1 MMNVAVN
8 KIHQAP
14 EYSYHLLRGALETF
28 QKNIPELNAQQF
40 QKAKHI
46 ADKTFALES
55 IVLSTA
61 EARDVVI
68 PDSKLDAAMAE
79 VEGRY
84 TDRKAF
90 LQDLKNNQLD
100 ETVLRR
106 ALHRELVFDVVMD
119 RISAKTPEVS
129 DIDVQIFYQLH
140 KDRFTKPEK
149 RKARHILITIN
160 PEFVENNRSNAG
172 ARMQAIVEKLQKN
185 PARFEALAKK
195 HSECPTA
202 VDGGRL
208 GEVERGTLY
217 AELNEA
223 LFSMPEGGISPVI
236 ETEMGLHVLL
246 CEKITRS
253 ITVPLSRARPRIETI
268 LQERQRKACQKAWL
282 DRVRGKKDD

>member
-1 MMNVAVN
+1 MMTMAAN
-8 KIHQAP
+8 KIDQAP

-28 QKNIPELNAQQF
+28 QKNIPELNDSQF
-40 QKAKHI
+40 EKAKHI

-68 PDSKLDAAMAE
+68 PDSKLDAAVAE
-79 VEGRY
+79 VAARY
-84 TDRKAF
+84 TDRQAF

-100 ETVLRR
+100 EAILRS

-119 RISAKTPEVS
+119 RISTQTPAVS

-140 KDRFTKPEK
+140 KDRFTRPEK

-160 PEFVENNRSNAG
+160 PDFIENDRGHAQQ
-172 ARMQAIVEKLQKN
+172 RMQAIVDKLQKN

-195 HSECPTA
+195 HSECPSA
-202 VDGGRL
+202 VEGGRL
-208 GEVERGTLY
+208 GELVQGTLFP
-217 AELNEA
+217 ELDEV
-223 LFSMPEGGISPVI
+223 LFAMQEGDISGII

-246 CEKITRS
+246 CEKISKS
-253 ITVPLSRARPRIETI
+253 ITVPLARARNRIESI
-268 LQERQRKACQKAWL
+268 LQDRQRKACQKAWL
-282 DRVRGKKDD
+282 DKVQGEKDE